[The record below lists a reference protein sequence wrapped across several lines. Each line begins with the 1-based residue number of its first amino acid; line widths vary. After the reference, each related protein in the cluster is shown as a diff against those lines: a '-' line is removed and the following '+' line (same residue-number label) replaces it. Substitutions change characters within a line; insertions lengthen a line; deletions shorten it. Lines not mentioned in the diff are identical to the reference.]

1 MNYDYTIRGWLSSI
15 NKSYVN
21 NGSSTANYFGEDIF
35 YDYGFTTTYLNG
47 NISGVKWKSA
57 GDNIARAY
65 GYSYGPENRLTKAD
79 YSQKNSPGA
88 DWTNNKLDFSVS
100 GLKYDAGGNILAM
113 KQTGVNVNTITTIDS
128 LKYTYNANTNQLKK
142 IADGISDP
150 TNWGDFKDTT
160 STGDD
165 YDYDVNGNMVRDN
178 NKHIHSSGGGNGI
191 SYNFLDKPTSINV
204 NGKGTIGYTYD
215 AGGALLQ
222 KVITDTKLNTE
233 TVITYIGSFVYQ
245 KVLPSSGNI
254 NSVPDTLQYVLHEE
268 GRIRWS
274 YNGANPS
281 GHFVYDYFLKDHL
294 GNIRSVITDEQD
306 TSFYPPASLET
317 ATIANEKNYYTG
329 LDDGVVNKSTVSGYP
344 SNDSYTSPNDYIQQ
358 LRGDG
363 VKVGAGILLKVM
375 AGDTISV
382 HASSWYND
390 GGSTPG
396 TPVTPLGNIV
406 SSILGSLPGVSGGKF
421 ADGSV
426 ANSMINPSVN
436 SFLNERNATENTS
449 HPRSWLN
456 IIVLDEQLKPVIT
469 GDGNNSYFEQV
480 GSSGGSSV
488 QQYNPQRPITKNGY
502 VYIYVSNELR
512 SNQRDNKKINMH
524 ELNS

>member
-1 MNYDYTIRGWLSSI
+1 MNCFYS
-15 NKSYVN
+15 KS
-21 NGSSTANYFGEDIF
+21 F
-35 YDYGFTTTYLNG
+35 
-47 NISGVKWKSA
+47 
-57 GDNIARAY
+57 
-65 GYSYGPENRLTKAD
+65 
-79 YSQKNSPGA
+79 
-88 DWTNNKLDFSVS
+88 
-100 GLKYDAGGNILAM
+100 
-113 KQTGVNVNTITTIDS
+113 
-128 LKYTYNANTNQLKK
+128 
-142 IADGISDP
+142 
-150 TNWGDFKDTT
+150 
-160 STGDD
+160 
-165 YDYDVNGNMVRDN
+165 
-178 NKHIHSSGGGNGI
+178 
-191 SYNFLDKPTSINV
+191 
-204 NGKGTIGYTYD
+204 
-215 AGGALLQ
+215 
-222 KVITDTKLNTE
+222 ITDTKLNTE
-233 TVITYIGSFVYQ
+233 TVITYINGFVYQ
-245 KVLPSSGNI
+245 KILPSSTNA
-254 NSVPDTLQYVLHEE
+254 STVPDTLQYVLHEE

-329 LDDGVVNKSTVSGYP
+329 LDNGVVARSSISGYP
-344 SNDSYTSPNDYIQQ
+344 SNDYYTNPNDEVQQ

-363 VKVGAGILLKVM
+363 VKIGAGILLKVM
-375 AGDTISV
+375 AGDTINV

-406 SSILGSLPGVSGGKF
+406 SSILSSLPAISGGKF

-436 SFLNERNATENTS
+436 SFLNERNATENS
-449 HPRSWLN
+449 AHPRSWLN

-488 QQYNPQRPITKNGY
+488 QQYNPQRLITKSGY

-524 ELNS
+524 ELNAEYLYLLG